1 MSKPVTLT
9 DATFSR
15 TVLESPGVT
24 LVDFWAPWCG
34 PCRRLAPVVDE
45 LSDDY
50 AGRLA
55 VGKLD
60 VDLNPETAA
69 TYGVMGIPTL
79 LVFCDGSPVQRIVGY
94 ASKAELGGVL
104 DGALT
109 HCAAGADPTRR
120 RAGER

>member
-15 TVLESPGVT
+15 TVLDSPGVA

-34 PCRRLAPVVDE
+34 PCRRLAPVIDE
-45 LSDDY
+45 LSDEY
-50 AGRLA
+50 AGRLTVA
-55 VGKLD
+55 KLD
-60 VDLNPETAA
+60 VDVNPQTAA
-69 TYGVMGIPTL
+69 IYGVMGIPTL
-79 LVFCDGSPVQRIVGY
+79 VVFCDGSPVQRIVGY

-109 HCAAGADPTRR
+109 HCAAGAGTPRR
-120 RAGER
+120 PVGER